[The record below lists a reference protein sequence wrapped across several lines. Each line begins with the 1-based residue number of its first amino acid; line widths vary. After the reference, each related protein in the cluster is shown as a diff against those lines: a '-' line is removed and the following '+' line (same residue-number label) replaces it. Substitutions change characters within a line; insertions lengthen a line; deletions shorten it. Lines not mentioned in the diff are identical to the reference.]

1 MTGLPPAEEATH
13 YSLLNGRRP
22 RASSTSSGCDTS
34 GRFGDVAL
42 CARIPQSGHFEAPSS
57 PSGCFK
63 RTLWGTLWGRSV
75 MRPTAG
81 HLALRPR
88 SARARR
94 TGRRTSPRAKAGQ
107 IRPRPRS
114 VRPNPPT
121 GPHTGASSFLS
132 ETWTDKATSPKR
144 PRSVRGPPLLKRDS
158 ISAQTRRAGPT
169 PPNAKGPPPGDA
181 GDGLGK
187 GGRRLGGPP
196 LQGKGPAPGSPPRTG
211 TGPGREGRP
220 APRNRR
226 GDGRPAPRAARASR
240 RPSWS
245 PAARPAA
252 PEGAARSR
260 RSARRCR
267 IRR

>member
-22 RASSTSSGCDTS
+22 RASSTSSGCGTS

-42 CARIPQSGHFEAPSS
+42 CARIPRSGSFEAPSG

-81 HLALRPR
+81 RLAPHPR
-88 SARARR
+88 SVRARR
-94 TGRRTSPRAKAGQ
+94 AGRRTSPRAKPGQ

-114 VRPNPPT
+114 VRP
-121 GPHTGASSFLS
+121 GPA
-132 ETWTDKATSPKR
+132 
-144 PRSVRGPPLLKRDS
+144 
-158 ISAQTRRAGPT
+158 AGHP
-169 PPNAKGPPPGDA
+169 PPNEMQKGPPPGDA

-187 GGRRLGGPP
+187 GGRRPGEAA
-196 LQGKGPAPGSPPRTG
+196 APREGARPGRPSPEGDGTRTG
-211 TGPGREGRP
+211 RAP
-220 APRNRR
+220 APRDGR
-226 GDGRPAPRAARASR
+226 GAGRPAPRAARASR

-260 RSARRCR
+260 RPARRCR
-267 IRR
+267 SRR

>member
-1 MTGLPPAEEATH
+1 MRLSANPTVRSGIPPEDKGAIRRQGCRPQKKRLIIPSSTGGGREPPRAAG
-13 YSLLNGRRP
+13 LLNQQRLRH
-22 RASSTSSGCDTS
+22 
-34 GRFGDVAL
+34 FGDVAL
-42 CARIPQSGHFEAPSS
+42 CARIPQSGRFEALSS

-63 RTLWGTLWGRSV
+63 RTLRGHSA

-81 HLALRPR
+81 RLAPRPQSVRARLAGRRTSSRARPGQIRLRPR
-88 SARARR
+88 SVPEASPEASEARR
-94 TGRRTSPRAKAGQ
+94 CSNGLASPRRPAARGRPPERKKGRRPGMRATAWG
-107 IRPRPRS
+107 REGG
-114 VRPNPPT
+114 
-121 GPHTGASSFLS
+121 GP
-132 ETWTDKATSPKR
+132 
-144 PRSVRGPPLLKRDS
+144 
-158 ISAQTRRAGPT
+158 
-169 PPNAKGPPPGDA
+169 
-181 GDGLGK
+181 
-187 GGRRLGGPP
+187 GRPP

-220 APRNRR
+220 APRDRR

-267 IRR
+267 SRR

>member
-34 GRFGDVAL
+34 GHFGDVAL

-114 VRPNPPT
+114 VRPGPAAGHPP
-121 GPHTGASSFLS
+121 
-132 ETWTDKATSPKR
+132 KCKR
-144 PRSVRGPPLLKRDS
+144 AAARGCGRRPGEGRAAARGGRRSKGRGPPRAPLPRRGRD
-158 ISAQTRRAGPT
+158 
-169 PPNAKGPPPGDA
+169 PG
-181 GDGLGK
+181 GK
-187 GGRRLGGPP
+187 GSRSPRQARGR
-196 LQGKGPAPGSPPRTG
+196 AP
-211 TGPGREGRP
+211 RP
-220 APRNRR
+220 A
-226 GDGRPAPRAARASR
+226 GG
-240 RPSWS
+240 
-245 PAARPAA
+245 
-252 PEGAARSR
+252 
-260 RSARRCR
+260 
-267 IRR
+267 

>member
-34 GRFGDVAL
+34 GHFGDVAL

-88 SARARR
+88 SVRARR
-94 TGRRTSPRAKAGQ
+94 AGRRTSPRAKPGQ

-114 VRPNPPT
+114 VRPGPAAGHPP
-121 GPHTGASSFLS
+121 
-132 ETWTDKATSPKR
+132 PKCKKGRRRGCGRR
-144 PRSVRGPPLLKRDS
+144 PGEGRAAARGGRRSKGRGPPRAPSPEGDG
-158 ISAQTRRAGPT
+158 ARAGRAPA
-169 PPNAKGPPPGDA
+169 PR
-181 GDGLGK
+181 
-187 GGRRLGGPP
+187 GRRG
-196 LQGKGPAPGSPPRTG
+196 A
-211 TGPGREGRP
+211 GRP
-220 APRNRR
+220 APA
-226 GDGRPAPRAARASR
+226 GG
-240 RPSWS
+240 
-245 PAARPAA
+245 
-252 PEGAARSR
+252 
-260 RSARRCR
+260 
-267 IRR
+267 